1 MPVNRRWVLLFIPV
15 VLLTILGCGALA
27 TPPQQEAAVTRTLVP
42 TFTPTPEQ
50 PTNTPEPTAP
60 PEVQAPLPVDTP
72 VPTEAPP
79 SPTPAPAAKAVVNTT
94 TMNVRS
100 GPGTNYP
107 ITGRVTRGTSFD
119 ITGRNAAG
127 DWWQVCCVNNQNGW
141 VVGRLVN
148 ISGSTD
154 GVEVVGDVSPP
165 PVPTPA
171 PTRAVVPTRPRPTSA
186 PTSPPPPPVTGIF
199 SQAGTEQR
207 DADDAN
213 FNLVT
218 FWGRLGR
225 TGEQPI
231 TGGYRLRVSAPSGT
245 NEASFGNVWEIA
257 YSGYGTAEFRY
268 NAKIELPRTAG
279 SYRAVVIDG
288 SGQEVSDP
296 ITGNLNDRTHDVIL
310 TWVRR

>member
-1 MPVNRRWVLLFIPV
+1 MQVNRRWVLLIMPFA
-15 VLLTILGCGALA
+15 LLFILGCGALA
-27 TPPQQEAAVTRTLVP
+27 TPPQQAAAVTRTLVP

-60 PEVQAPLPVDTP
+60 PEVQAPLATDT
-72 VPTEAPP
+72 VTPTLAASTPIPEPP
-79 SPTPAPAAKAVVNTT
+79 AQAVVNTN

-107 ITGRVTRGTSFD
+107 ITGRVARGTRFE

-148 ISGSTD
+148 VTGNTTN
-154 GVEVVGDVSPP
+154 VEVVGDVALP
-165 PVPTPA
+165 PVPTAA
-171 PTRAVVPTRPRPTSA
+171 PTRVVVRPTPRPTSPPA
-186 PTSPPPPPVTGIF
+186 PPTSPPVTGIF
-199 SQAGTEQR
+199 TQAGTEQR
-207 DADDAN
+207 DADDSN

-225 TGEQPI
+225 ATEPPL
-231 TGGYRLRVSAPSGT
+231 TGGYRLRVTAPTGT
-245 NEASFGNVWEIA
+245 GESNYGTVWEIA
-257 YSGYGTAEFRY
+257 YSGYGSAEFRY

-296 ITGNLNDRTHDVIL
+296 ITGNLNDRTHDVIM